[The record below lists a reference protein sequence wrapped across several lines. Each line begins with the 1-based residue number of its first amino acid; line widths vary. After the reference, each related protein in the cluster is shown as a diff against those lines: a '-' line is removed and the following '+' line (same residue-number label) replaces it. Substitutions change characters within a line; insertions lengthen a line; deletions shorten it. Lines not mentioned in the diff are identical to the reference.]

1 MNCRQSIRLTP
12 HRVCGGRSLLPVL
25 VSLSVALAVLVVAS
39 LVLAS
44 PASAAPEPDQ
54 QQTTLETDVVLA
66 IGAGFESQQVL
77 GQVVRSGIAGVLTQ
91 IDLPVDCGTS
101 SPLVLQIVES
111 AGSPGATVL
120 ATQTFS
126 DLPPPTMGWR
136 SFVLAGRPFVP
147 AESLFGIV
155 LSSPGRCVISFGR
168 GDPYPRAL
176 GWYQNQSNPGIWG
189 PIGGDV
195 GFKTYVERMCKVPSL
210 LELVQ
215 QEAQALI
222 GAYGCVAGNVTYA
235 YSDTVDEGQTISQ
248 AQAEG
253 TLLPPRSAVDFV
265 VSRGLPP
272 CKVPNVRGQKLAV
285 AKASI
290 KKARCTVGR
299 ISRKPSKRVQ
309 KGRVLSQSPRAG
321 VTVASGGKVKLVVSK
336 GRPR

>member
-1 MNCRQSIRLTP
+1 LSAA
-12 HRVCGGRSLLPVL
+12 L
-25 VSLSVALAVLVVAS
+25 VALVVAN

-44 PASAAPEPDQ
+44 GASAAPEPDQ
-54 QQTTLETDVVLA
+54 RQTTLETDVVLA

-77 GQVVRSGIAGVLTQ
+77 GQIVRSGIAGVLTQ

-111 AGSPGATVL
+111 AGSPGTIVF

-136 SFVLAGRPFVP
+136 SFVLASQPFV
-147 AESLFGIV
+147 AADSLFGIV
-155 LSSPGRCVISFGR
+155 LSSPGRCVISYGQ
-168 GDPYPRAL
+168 GDPYPRAI
-176 GWYQNQSNPGIWG
+176 GWYQGLPNPPGMWA
-189 PIGGDV
+189 PMGGDI

-210 LELVQ
+210 LELLQ

-222 GAYGCVAGNVTYA
+222 EVHGCVVGRITGAYSN
-235 YSDTVDEGQTISQ
+235 TVDEGQTISQ

-272 CKVPNVRGQKLAV
+272 CRVPNVRGQKLAV
-285 AKASI
+285 AKARV

-299 ISRKPSKRVQ
+299 ISRKPSQLVK

-321 VTVASGGKVKLVVSK
+321 VTVPSGGKVKLVVSK
-336 GRPR
+336 GRRR